1 MSTLLYSVGDC
12 AEDILPTLCL
22 DETKATYD
30 QVRATLNGEPHKRYS
45 KSAMKPENGTRSKP
59 ERKCMWCGGQ
69 QHKRQSCPAKDVS
82 CNSCHQRG
90 QAVYLSKKH
99 AAKRTCINEVADLEE
114 AEVLSLDEIYSG
126 EADVW
131 TAIAKL
137 DTGEA
142 ISIVGDKEPW
152 LKHHQ
157 LTKSQQISRGPA
169 GTILSV
175 VDTFRTSLTYKEH
188 QISETVLL

>member
-1 MSTLLYSVGDC
+1 MY
-12 AEDILPTLCL
+12 
-22 DETKATYD
+22 
-30 QVRATLNGEPHKRYS
+30 
-45 KSAMKPENGTRSKP
+45 
-59 ERKCMWCGGQ
+59 MWCAGQ
-69 QHKRQSCPAKDVS
+69 QSCPAKDVS

-90 QAVYLSKKH
+90 HFQAVCLSKKH
-99 AAKRTCINEVADLEE
+99 ATRRTCINEVADLEE

-131 TAIAKL
+131 TVIVKADAHEIDFKL

-142 ISIVGDKEPW
+142 IFIRGDEEPW

-169 GTILSV
+169 GTILPV

-188 QISETVLL
+188 QISETVLF